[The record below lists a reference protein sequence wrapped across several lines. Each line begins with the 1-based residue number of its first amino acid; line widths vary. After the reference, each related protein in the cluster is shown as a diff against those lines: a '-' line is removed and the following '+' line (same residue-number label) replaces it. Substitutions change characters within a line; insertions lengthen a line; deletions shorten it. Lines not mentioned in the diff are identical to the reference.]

1 MHNAIEYSKTGAAL
15 VFEEG
20 NLLPNLFLERIE
32 ELFSDPNKLISM
44 SKATSQFYK
53 PDAALK
59 LAQILLTIKSE

>member
-1 MHNAIEYSKTGAAL
+1 M
-15 VFEEG
+15 FEEG